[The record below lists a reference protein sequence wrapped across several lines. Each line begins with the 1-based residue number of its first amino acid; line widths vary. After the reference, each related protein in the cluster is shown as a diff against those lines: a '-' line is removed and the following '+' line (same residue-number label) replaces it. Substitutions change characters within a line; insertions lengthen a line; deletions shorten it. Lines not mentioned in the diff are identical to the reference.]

1 MAVEAPEKPGADLWL
16 PPILRTV
23 SLDGTGIPELAQ
35 AIARHAAHLRKTG
48 DWTARERARLESELD
63 LLIREGLVSHFH
75 AGLPTEQYEH
85 ILDQLIARRLSPWEA
100 AASLLDGR
108 TA

>member
-1 MAVEAPEKPGADLWL
+1 VEAPEKPGVDLWL

-35 AIARHAAHLRKTG
+35 AIARHAAHLRQTG
-48 DWTARERARLESELD
+48 DWTARERARLASELD

-75 AGLPTEQYEH
+75 AGLPAQQYEN
-85 ILDQLIARRLSPWEA
+85 ILDQLVARRLSPWEA

-108 TA
+108 IA